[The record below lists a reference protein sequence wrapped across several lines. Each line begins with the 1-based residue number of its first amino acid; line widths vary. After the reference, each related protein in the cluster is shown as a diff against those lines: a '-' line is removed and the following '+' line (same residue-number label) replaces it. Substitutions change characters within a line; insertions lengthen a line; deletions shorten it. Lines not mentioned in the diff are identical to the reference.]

1 MTYAAEAPYN
11 TTAYAAAG
19 DATMTDGLRGGWNYG
34 DGRWQG
40 FIGGKDARFD
50 ATVDL
55 GSVKSFSTVQTDF
68 MQMCGPEIFY
78 PQDYIVSVSTDGV
91 NFRELGR
98 MHRDSER
105 TDVPDVLT
113 FSVKKKARARYIRV
127 QATPSTFGGWLFADE
142 IVVK

>member
-1 MTYAAEAPYN
+1 
-11 TTAYAAAG
+11 
-19 DATMTDGLRGGWNYG
+19 
-34 DGRWQG
+34 
-40 FIGGKDARFD
+40 
-50 ATVDL
+50 
-55 GSVKSFSTVQTDF
+55 

-113 FSVKKKARARYIRV
+113 FSVRAKARARYIRV